1 MSGASFYSTS
11 LLLRVFYMLAMLL
24 WEDKDSFPSL
34 MRLHGLTLTNRMFFV
49 PLSSPVIMAP
59 KWLNV
64 SLFFLVCISVG
75 PSKRGGLPS
84 SPVLQQQ
91 MPVGCRCHVEV
102 TNVESCVDG
111 QHGKCVGSIG
121 TKSLDILKLPIRR

>member
-1 MSGASFYSTS
+1 M
-11 LLLRVFYMLAMLL
+11 
-24 WEDKDSFPSL
+24 EDKDSFPSVL
-34 MRLHGLTLTNRMFFV
+34 RLHGLTLTNRMFFV
-49 PLSSPVIMAP
+49 PLSSPVLIVAP

-91 MPVGCRCHVEV
+91 MPVGCRCYVV

-121 TKSLDILKLPIRR
+121 AESLDILNLPIRH